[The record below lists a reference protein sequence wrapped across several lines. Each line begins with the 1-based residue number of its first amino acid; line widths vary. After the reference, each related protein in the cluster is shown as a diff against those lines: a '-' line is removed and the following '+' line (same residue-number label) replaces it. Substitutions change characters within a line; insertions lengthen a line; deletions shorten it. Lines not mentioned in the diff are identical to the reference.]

1 MRFHEI
7 GDQVTYTEQI
17 QRDDDAA
24 VVLVNIFTMAS
35 ADVDRFRA
43 VWAED
48 AAYMKQQPGFISA
61 QLHRGTAG
69 SGTFISVATWESS
82 AALGAAFRSP
92 QFQEAV
98 ERYPDSVVAMPHVFT
113 KVAVPGICVA

>member
-7 GDQVTYTEQI
+7 GEQVTYAEQI
-17 QRDDDAA
+17 QRDDNAA
-24 VVLVNIFTMAS
+24 VLVNIFTMAS
-35 ADVDRFRA
+35 ADVDQFLA

-69 SGTFISVATWESS
+69 SATFMNVATWEST

-92 QFQEAV
+92 RFQSAI

-113 KVAVPGICVA
+113 KVAIPGICVG